1 MAVTHSDIEE
11 KEVCDLTVQQLID
24 KQLFHVVNAGD
35 DTDRAVTG
43 VFCCDLLSIAMG
55 KAPADSAWVTVMGNV
70 NTIAVATLADVAC
83 VIIAEGAALDEVG
96 RTRAKEQGVTVLSTD
111 EPIFT
116 AALQVHE
123 LL

>member
-1 MAVTHSDIEE
+1 M
-11 KEVCDLTVQQLID
+11 TVQQLID

-35 DTDRAVTG
+35 DLDRAVTG

-83 VIIAEGAALDEVG
+83 VIIAEGAVLDEVG

>member
-1 MAVTHSDIEE
+1 M
-11 KEVCDLTVQQLID
+11 TVQQLID
-24 KQLFHVVNAGD
+24 KQIFHTVNVGD
-35 DTDRAVTG
+35 DPDREITG

-96 RTRAKEQGVTVLSTD
+96 RTRAKEQGVTVLST
-111 EPIFT
+111 EGPIFE
-116 AALQVHE
+116 AALQVHG

>member
-1 MAVTHSDIEE
+1 M
-11 KEVCDLTVQQLID
+11 TVQQLID

-96 RTRAKEQGVTVLSTD
+96 RTRAKEHDPGQYCRHGHAEGTGCD
-111 EPIFT
+111 CADGP
-116 AALQVHE
+116 
-123 LL
+123 

>member
-1 MAVTHSDIEE
+1 M
-11 KEVCDLTVQQLID
+11 TVKQLID
-24 KQLFHVVNAGD
+24 MQLFHVVNEGE
-35 DTDRAVTG
+35 DTERAVTG

-111 EPIFT
+111 ESIFD
-116 AALQVHE
+116 AALRVHG